1 MRKNLR
7 DAVIWITGAS
17 SGIGKALAI
26 ESVGRG
32 ASVILS
38 GRNAERLADAERE
51 CIAASSEARTAILPF
66 DLEDPMAR
74 AEACRAAPGLLGPLD
89 VLVLNAGI
97 SQRAT
102 FLETSAES
110 FDRIMA
116 LDFGAQVDLIR
127 RCLPAMVGRDSGC
140 IVGISSIAGLAG
152 FPLRPAYSSAKHALA
167 GLLQNIRS
175 ELSSTKIRIVT
186 VYPSHVRT
194 SVAVNAL
201 DAAGVPTGEDDP
213 HIVAGA
219 DPARCARRIADAI
232 EGGRVEITVAFDLK
246 SRFGLFLSRHFH
258 SAFASMSAK
267 FAGLDNR
274 KGRL

>member
-1 MRKNLR
+1 MQG
-7 DAVIWITGAS
+7 AVIWITGAS

-26 ESVGRG
+26 EASSRG

-38 GRNAERLADAERE
+38 GRKAEKLADTARE
-51 CIAASSEARTAILPF
+51 CAAASSEARTAILPF
-66 DLEDPMAR
+66 DLEDPEAR
-74 AEACRAAPGLLGPLD
+74 AEACRSAPGLLGPLD
-89 VLVLNAGI
+89 VLVLNAGM
-97 SQRAT
+97 SQRST
-102 FLETSAES
+102 FLETSTES

-175 ELSSTKIRIVT
+175 ELSGTKVRIVT
-186 VYPSHVRT
+186 VYPGYVRT
-194 SVAVNAL
+194 PIAVNAL
-201 DAAGVPTGEDDP
+201 DGSGRPTGEDDP
-213 HIVAGA
+213 RIVAGA

-232 EGGRVEITVAFDLK
+232 GGGRVEVKIAFTLLAH
-246 SRFGLFLSRHFH
+246 FGIFLSRRFP
-258 SAFASMSAK
+258 SAFADISAK
-267 FAGLDNR
+267 YTGTERL
-274 KGRL
+274 KGSR